1 VHQPATPTPIENLD
15 YREGTGAAH
24 NLRPPIARS
33 PSPMLPHLN
42 FADSNINFLGHR
54 RVAVA
59 ISVVLVLVSL
69 TLLAT
74 RGLDYGI
81 DFTGGTLV
89 EVGYPEAVDLDP
101 IRRQLADA
109 GFERPTVQY
118 FGTSRDVLIRLPPQE
133 EDPMQAVLSSEV
145 LSALTAGGPP
155 GLELRR
161 VEFVGPAVGEEL
173 REQGGLAMI
182 YALFGILIYVAIRFE
197 WRFAVGAVLA
207 LAHDVIVTLGFFAL
221 TGLEFDLAVLAA
233 ILAVIGYS
241 LNDTIVVY
249 DRIRENFRL
258 LRKES
263 TEFVMN
269 DAVNKTLSRT
279 ILTSLTTLLVL
290 VSLLMLGGAALA
302 TFAIAMIVGVLVG
315 THSSIFIAAAAALM
329 LGVDRKVL
337 LPVKR
342 EGVDEDTP

>member
-1 VHQPATPTPIENLD
+1 
-15 YREGTGAAH
+15 
-24 NLRPPIARS
+24 
-33 PSPMLPHLN
+33 MLPHLN
-42 FADSNINFLGHR
+42 FAGSNIDFLGHR

-101 IRRQLADA
+101 VRRQLADA

-133 EDPMQAVLSSEV
+133 EDPMPAVLSSEV

-182 YALFGILIYVAIRFE
+182 YALFGILIYVAVRFE

-207 LAHDVIVTLGFFAL
+207 LAHDVVVTLGFFAL

-258 LRKES
+258 LRKEG
-263 TEFVMN
+263 TEFMMN

-279 ILTSLTTLLVL
+279 ILTSLTTLAGTGLVAGAWRCCIEDVRDRHDRRRVGRHPL
-290 VSLLMLGGAALA
+290 VDLHRGGCRADARRGSQGAVAGEEGRSGRRHSVARFEPRPL
-302 TFAIAMIVGVLVG
+302 TGVGPPPHG
-315 THSSIFIAAAAALM
+315 SILECVSRAGL
-329 LGVDRKVL
+329 
-337 LPVKR
+337 
-342 EGVDEDTP
+342 